1 MADFVRFRT
10 EYGEEL
16 VNVDQVT
23 CVKKYH
29 EYDWAGNIT
38 FSEDKTEIY
47 LNGDASVLTIEPFED
62 VAAKLNR
69 LF

>member
-1 MADFVRFRT
+1 MADFVRFPT
-10 EYGEEL
+10 EYGEQL

-29 EYDWAGNIT
+29 KYDWAGNIA
-38 FSEDKTEIY
+38 FSEDNTEIY
-47 LNGDASVLTIEPFED
+47 LNGDTIVIATEPFED
-62 VAAKLNR
+62 VAAKLLR